1 MNRRTPRRR
10 PVGAAP
16 LAVAV
21 ALALVAGA
29 CGRGD
34 SAPEAPGIDESAA
47 TISVGILT
55 PLSGPVQ
62 VIGEPLLNGFR
73 TRFAGVNAKG
83 GIGGKYQVE
92 VVAEDNQYDV
102 PTSVQLYQK
111 VKDRVAVL
119 ALVGTPH
126 VNAVL
131 PQLKADG
138 MVAIPGSLDANWIRE
153 VNLLP
158 YGGPYQIQFLN
169 GADWYLNQAGG
180 RGKRICGMAIE
191 GPYGDA
197 GVAGLA
203 AAAEAEGFTVEATE
217 RYRSTDTEFAA
228 PVGRLADAKC
238 DAVFLTG
245 LPATTGP
252 ILGAGVKLE
261 FTPLWLG
268 QSPTWSTSFSQSP
281 ELLPVL
287 ERYFVLLGDGPEWG
301 DETEPGMKQM
311 IADIGQYRPDQKPD
325 VYFQVGYLEAVAM
338 EALLEKAA
346 ALDDLSRPGILEAL
360 AQLGH
365 VDYGGLA
372 GDWTYGPPEERE
384 PSRVTTVFRPNA
396 AKPGGLE
403 AVAKN
408 ISVPAAQAYRFDP

>member
-1 MNRRTPRRR
+1 MALT
-10 PVGAAP
+10 
-16 LAVAV
+16 V
-21 ALALVAGA
+21 ALALLASA

-34 SAPEAPGIDESAA
+34 SAPDTPGFDKASS
-47 TISVGILT
+47 TIRVGILT

-73 TRFAGVNAKG
+73 TRFAGINARG

-111 VKDRVAVL
+111 VKEQVAVL

-126 VNAVL
+126 VNAIL
-131 PQLKADG
+131 PQLKTDG
-138 MVAIPGSLDANWIRE
+138 VVALPGSLDANWIRE
-153 VNLLP
+153 INLLP

-169 GADWYLNQAGG
+169 GANWYLNQGGG
-180 RGKRICGMAIE
+180 RGRRICAMAIE

-197 GVAGLA
+197 GIAGLEAA
-203 AAAEAEGFTVEATE
+203 AAAEGFTIEATE
-217 RYRSTDTEFAA
+217 RYRSTDTEFAP
-228 PVGRLADAKC
+228 PVGRLADARC

-252 ILGAGVKLE
+252 IVGAGVKLE

-268 QSPTWSTSFSQSP
+268 QSPTWSTALSKSA

-287 ERYFVLLGDGPEWG
+287 EQHFLLLTDGPEWG
-301 DETEPGMKQM
+301 DETEPAMKQM
-311 IADIGQYRPDQKPD
+311 IADIGLYRPEQKPD
-325 VYFQVGYLEAVAM
+325 IYFQGGYLEAMAM

-346 ALDDLSRPGILEAL
+346 ALDDLSRAGFLEAQR
-360 AQLGH
+360 QLGR
-365 VDYGGLA
+365 VSFGGLA
-372 GDWTYGPPEERE
+372 GDWTYGPPEQRD
-384 PSRVTTVFRPNA
+384 PSRVTTVFRPNPS
-396 AKPGGLE
+396 KPGGLE

-408 ISVPAAQAYRFDP
+408 MSAPSAQAYRFKS

>member
-1 MNRRTPRRR
+1 MNGRRPRRR
-10 PVGAAP
+10 PAGTALV
-16 LAVAV
+16 V
-21 ALALVAGA
+21 ALTLALLAGA

-34 SAPEAPGIDESAA
+34 PAETPGFDDA
-47 TISVGILT
+47 TDTIRVGILT

-62 VIGEPLLNGFR
+62 VIGEPLLKGFQ
-73 TRFAGVNAKG
+73 TRFAGINARG

-131 PQLKADG
+131 PNLKTDG
-138 MVAIPGSLDANWIRE
+138 MVAVPGSLDANWIGE
-153 VNLLP
+153 INLLP

-169 GADWYLNQAGG
+169 GANWYLNQAGG
-180 RGKRICGMAIE
+180 RGKRVCAMAIE

-197 GVAGLA
+197 GIAGLA
-203 AAAEAEGFTVEATE
+203 AAAGAEGFTVEATE
-217 RYRSTDTEFAA
+217 RYRSSDTEFAA
-228 PVGRLADAKC
+228 PVGRLSDARC

-252 ILGAGVKLE
+252 IVGAGVKLE

-268 QSPTWSTSFSQSP
+268 QSPTWSTAFSKSP

-287 ERYFVLLGDGPEWG
+287 ERFFVLLADGPEWG

-311 IADIGQYRPDQKPD
+311 IADINSHQPDQKPD
-325 VYFQVGYLEAVAM
+325 IYFQAGYLEAVAM

-346 ALDDLSRPGILEAL
+346 ELDDFSRDGFLEA
-360 AQLGH
+360 QRELGQ
-365 VDYGGLA
+365 VSFGGLA
-372 GDWTYGPPEERE
+372 GDWTYGPPEERN

-396 AKPGGLE
+396 LKPGGLE

-408 ISVPAAQAYRFDP
+408 ISAPSAQAYRFSP